1 MAQGVSGVMTRQS
14 VRNVRVFPAVNTE
27 ARRTG

>member
-14 VRNVRVFPAVNTE
+14 VRNVWVPAVNTE